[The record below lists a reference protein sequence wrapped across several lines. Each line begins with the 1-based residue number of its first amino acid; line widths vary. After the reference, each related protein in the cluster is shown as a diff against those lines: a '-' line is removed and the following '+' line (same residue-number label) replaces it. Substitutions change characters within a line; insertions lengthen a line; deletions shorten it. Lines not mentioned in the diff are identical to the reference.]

1 MRKLV
6 VAAALGRLRQRVR
19 RADVAAPA
27 AARGAQASTAS
38 VRMADG
44 PGTNDP
50 FHRIVPDNTLAV
62 GLTFFQIV
70 NAQSP
75 SSRGERYD
83 TTGRNLYGP

>member
-1 MRKLV
+1 
-6 VAAALGRLRQRVR
+6 
-19 RADVAAPA
+19 
-27 AARGAQASTAS
+27 
-38 VRMADG
+38 MADG